1 MKPKSIIRILNILI
15 TSTYYL
21 TLLIAILLTSLWIF
35 FFVTGNSAANG
46 IPGGLTHE
54 VVSFAKTNQPAV
66 QHFTADSTIAYTA
79 VQNKYMLTVKPF
91 SSLGSYSHFYSAI
104 KFVIWLLILRT
115 FMNIFN
121 ALDPERPFTPRI
133 VVLLK
138 QLSILF
144 IAADVLKILHYAIF
158 SRFMHNLAS
167 SLQFSLNIEV
177 GSGIITGLIIW
188 IIAVVY
194 QRGLEMQTESEL
206 TV

>member
-21 TLLIAILLTSLWIF
+21 TLLIGILLTSLWIF
-35 FFVTGNSAANG
+35 FFVTGNPAANG

-54 VVSFAKTNQPAV
+54 VVSFAKTNQAAI

-79 VQNKYMLTVKPF
+79 VQNKYTLSVKPL

-144 IAADVLKILHYAIF
+144 IAADVLKILHYAVF
-158 SRFMHNLAS
+158 SRFMHNLAP
-167 SLQFSLNIEV
+167 SLAFSLNIEV

>member
-1 MKPKSIIRILNILI
+1 MKPKSIIKILNILI

-54 VVSFAKTNQPAV
+54 VISFAKTDQPAIR
-66 QHFTADSTIAYTA
+66 HFTADSTIAYAA
-79 VQNKYMLTVKPF
+79 VQNKYILNVKPF
-91 SSLGSYSHFYSAI
+91 SGLGSYSHLYSAI

-121 ALDPERPFTPRI
+121 ALDPERPFTSKI

-144 IAADVLKILHYAIF
+144 VAADVFKILHYAIF

-167 SLQFSLNIEV
+167 SLQFSLNIEI